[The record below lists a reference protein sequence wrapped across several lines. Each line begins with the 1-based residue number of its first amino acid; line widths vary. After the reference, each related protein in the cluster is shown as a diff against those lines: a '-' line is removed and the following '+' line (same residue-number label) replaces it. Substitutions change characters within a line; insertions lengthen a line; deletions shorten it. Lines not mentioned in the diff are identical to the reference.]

1 MKTCYW
7 ITWEDHRRSRELAKS
22 LDAKYVA
29 FHQAGSRYIRYPI
42 LSLKTIFFLFN
53 ARADIVYCQNPSIL
67 LTTIVCFLK
76 LILRYRVIVDRHSN
90 FKFQLM
96 SSRKWKWKLFHFLS
110 RYTIRYADLTIVTND
125 FLKGYL
131 EDQRGRGFVLPDK
144 LPTLSSANIIP
155 LKGAFNFVFIS
166 TFSDDEP
173 IEQVISAMDRLDE
186 SCHLYITGRFST
198 YKNIDALLEKLPTNV
213 TLTGF
218 LSESDYQSL
227 LISADILI
235 IITDQEYTLTCGA
248 YEAVTL
254 EKPMILGDTNT
265 IKNYFCKGAIYT
277 KPLKE
282 DIAAKM
288 LETIQIADKMRIEVG
303 ELKNLLAQDWQRRYE
318 DLQIYVRSL

>member
-7 ITWEDHRRSRELAKS
+7 ITWEDHRRSRELAKV
-22 LDAKYVA
+22 LNANYVA
-29 FHQAGSRYIRYPI
+29 FHHPGSRYIRYPI
-42 LSLKTIFFLFN
+42 LSLKTMFFLFRS
-53 ARADIVYCQNPSIL
+53 RASIVYCQNPSIV

-76 LILRYRVIVDRHSN
+76 LFLRYKVIVDRHSN
-90 FKFQLM
+90 FKFQLKD
-96 SSRKWKWKLFHFLS
+96 SNKWKWKIFHLLS
-110 RYTIRYADLTIVTND
+110 RYTIREADLTIVTND
-125 FLKGYL
+125 YLKDYV
-131 EDQRGRGFVLPDK
+131 DSQDGRGFILPDK
-144 LPTLSSANIIP
+144 LPTLSSASIKP
-155 LKGAFNFVFIS
+155 LNGEFNFVFIS

-173 IEQVISAMDRLDE
+173 IEEVIGAMDKLDN
-186 SCHLYITGRFST
+186 SFHLYITGRFSA
-198 YKNIDALLEKLPTNV
+198 YKNVDALLKKLPANV

-227 LISADILI
+227 LVSADTLI

-282 DIAAKM
+282 EIAVKM
-288 LETIQIADKMRIEVG
+288 LETIQMADKMRVEVG
-303 ELKNLLAQDWQRRYE
+303 ELKNLLAQDWQRRYK
-318 DLQIYVRSL
+318 DLQVYVRAL